1 MTSALAGVVFV
12 PMAALFAVILL
23 PPRYSRSV
31 AILGL
36 LLWPVFLV
44 PLTGMVLDRGTLTLA
59 LGDWPVPLGIG
70 WRVDGLTLVTLWLN
84 AAVALAGT
92 VRAAGFFNPER
103 HGARTYWPLWLLLVT
118 GTNAALVSSDLFNI
132 YVGLELITLVSVALI
147 ATADNVP
154 ALRAAM
160 RYLLLG
166 MLGSLFYLLGVGMV
180 YGQTGSLAMAVPANG
195 AALDTT
201 ALVLMLTGLM
211 VKAAVFPLHVWLPD
225 AYGQAPGPVGAL
237 LAAVAGKVAL
247 IALWRIWFLFAPEDT
262 ALPLLIGALGSAAI
276 VYGSLAAMVQTRLK
290 RVVAYSSVAQVG
302 FLLMVVPLASPAAF
316 QGAGFHLLVHGFA
329 KGAMFLA
336 AANILIAL
344 GTDAVGR
351 LSGLDKRMPLEAF
364 TLALA
369 GVTLVGLPP
378 TGGFI
383 GKWKLLEVA
392 WQQGGWA
399 WLVTIL
405 LSGLLSAAYVFRIL
419 AMTCFH
425 PRHSG
430 SRPVPRRPPLAASLA
445 ALLLALSGVVIGMF
459 PGPVLRLLALAAPGG
474 VS

>member
-1 MTSALAGVVFV
+1 MTDALAGVVFV
-12 PMAALFAVILL
+12 PMAALFAVIIL
-23 PPRYSRSV
+23 PARYSRSV
-31 AILGL
+31 AVAGL
-36 LLWPVFLV
+36 LIWPLFLV
-44 PLTGMVLDRGTLTLA
+44 PLTEAVRSSGAVTLA

-70 WRVDGLTLVTLWLN
+70 WRVDGLTLVMLWLN

-92 VRAAGFFNPER
+92 VRAIGYFNPAR

-118 GTNAALVSSDLFNI
+118 GTNAALVSADLFNL

-147 ATADNVP
+147 ATADSVP

-166 MLGSLFYLLGVGMV
+166 MLGSLFYLLGVGLV
-180 YGQTGSLAMAVPANG
+180 YGQTGSLALAAPDG
-195 AALDTT
+195 GTALDST

-247 IALWRIWFLFAPEDT
+247 VALWRIWFMFAPDDT
-262 ALPLLIGALGSAAI
+262 ALPVLIGALGAAAI

-302 FLLMVVPLASPAAF
+302 FLLMLVPLAGQTAF

-336 AANILIAL
+336 AANILTAL

-351 LSGLDKRMPLEAF
+351 LSGLDRRMPLEAF

-383 GKWKLLEVA
+383 GKWKLLEAA
-392 WQQGGWA
+392 WQQAGWP
-399 WLVTIL
+399 WLITIL

-430 SRPVPRRPPLAASLA
+430 SRAVPRRPPLSASLA
-445 ALLLALSGVVIGMF
+445 ALLLALAGVMIGLF
-459 PGPVLRLLALAAPGG
+459 PGPVLELLAAAAP
-474 VS
+474 